1 MRSRAAVA
9 LLILLAT
16 AAAAAQRQGAP
27 ATADVPPLS
36 MTCPMHPDVVES
48 RAGACPL
55 CKMALVPVR
64 LDTAWMCPVHTTVMG
79 DAEGTCR
86 ICKRNLVRVRVAVTW
101 TCLAQPGIER
111 LEPGTCADG
120 SAMVRRQTLRP
131 HGNHNPQHG
140 GQFFMAPDNW
150 HHLEG
155 TYPRDRVFRLYIYDD
170 YARPLAAADLGRVRA
185 RVVTRETFDPAT
197 RTSKELAAFPLRPS
211 RDGAYLEARLDGVT
225 LPAEMTA
232 KVRIKPDAPEYRFD
246 FSFNGVTREPAATPS
261 AATRAAPRS
270 PVSPSSAG
278 AKPQPDA
285 APARPAASRDTGSTT
300 AAPAA
305 ATATAREARDAAAP
319 AAGNAAAPVDAPA
332 AGNATTP
339 VAGDAAPAAGDLA
352 ADANADPAMA
362 PLVIPDAIGAIV
374 RELRRRDEFIRS
386 FIEQGN
392 FAAVWVPA
400 FHAKDLAVALEPH
413 LAHLSPADRALAGP
427 ALQEV
432 VRLAWLLDAFGD
444 VGNRQQ
450 LEAGHAAF
458 SRAVAAVSDAFA
470 GVP

>member
-1 MRSRAAVA
+1 
-9 LLILLAT
+9 
-16 AAAAAQRQGAP
+16 
-27 ATADVPPLS
+27 
-36 MTCPMHPDVVES
+36 
-48 RAGACPL
+48 
-55 CKMALVPVR
+55 
-64 LDTAWMCPVHTTVMG
+64 
-79 DAEGTCR
+79 
-86 ICKRNLVRVRVAVTW
+86 
-101 TCLAQPGIER
+101 
-111 LEPGTCADG
+111 
-120 SAMVRRQTLRP
+120 
-131 HGNHNPQHG
+131 
-140 GQFFMAPDNW
+140 
-150 HHLEG
+150 
-155 TYPRDRVFRLYIYDD
+155 
-170 YARPLAAADLGRVRA
+170 
-185 RVVTRETFDPAT
+185 
-197 RTSKELAAFPLRPS
+197 
-211 RDGAYLEARLDGVT
+211 
-225 LPAEMTA
+225 
-232 KVRIKPDAPEYRFD
+232 

-432 VRLAWLLDAFGD
+432 VRLAWLLD
-444 VGNRQQ
+444 
-450 LEAGHAAF
+450 
-458 SRAVAAVSDAFA
+458 
-470 GVP
+470 